1 MTSIKEIRRNLAQPS
16 KAAIVE
22 RLLKSRNGATIG
34 DIGEAT
40 GWQPH
45 SCRAFLT
52 GLRNKGHLI
61 VRDQRKDGSSRYRLC
76 SSQPKAAIHE
86 RVLIPDAQIPVENN

>member
-1 MTSIKEIRRNLAQPS
+1 MTSIKEIRQNLAKPS
-16 KAAIVE
+16 KATIVE
-22 RLLKSRNGATIG
+22 RLLKSRNGATIS

-52 GLRNKGHLI
+52 GMRKKGHVI
-61 VRDQRKDGSSRYRLC
+61 VRDQRKDGSSRYRL
-76 SSQPKAAIHE
+76 SASQPQAAVE
-86 RVLIPDAQIPVENN
+86 EQTAAPDVSSPEEDS

>member
-16 KAAIVE
+16 KATIVE
-22 RLLKSRNGATIG
+22 RLMKSRNGATIS
-34 DIGEAT
+34 DIGKAT

-52 GLRNKGHLI
+52 GMRKKGHVVL
-61 VRDQRKDGSSRYRLC
+61 RDQARNGSSRYRLGSC
-76 SSQPKAAIHE
+76 QPQATVPEQAPA
-86 RVLIPDAQIPVENN
+86 PDALNPVENS

>member
-1 MTSIKEIRRNLAQPS
+1 MKSIKEIRQNLAQPS
-16 KAAIVE
+16 KATIVE
-22 RLLKSRNGATIG
+22 RLLKSRNGACIS

-52 GLRNKGHLI
+52 GMRKKGRLI
-61 VRDQRKDGSSRYRLC
+61 VREQGKDGSSRYRLC
-76 SSQPKAAIHE
+76 SPQSQAVVEEQSAA
-86 RVLIPDAQIPVENN
+86 PDASSPVENS